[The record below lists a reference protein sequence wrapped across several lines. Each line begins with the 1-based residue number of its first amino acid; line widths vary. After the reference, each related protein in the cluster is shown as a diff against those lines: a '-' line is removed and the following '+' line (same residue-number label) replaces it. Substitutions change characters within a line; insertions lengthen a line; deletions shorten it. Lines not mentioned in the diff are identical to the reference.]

1 MSYLYNELPPQ
12 EHAEAEK
19 HLQQCAGCRGEVDR
33 WRETLQVLDTDRI
46 ETPVRRRSFS
56 THASPLRWVAM
67 AAGVAVVVGFGLGRS
82 TSVSR
87 SEMQAELARVRES
100 VSQEL
105 RDQYRQDL
113 REVARTSVAASTIEN
128 RELLTRVVK
137 EFNQARAVDHRDWM
151 ATLERLEEKRES
163 QYLSL
168 KAGVIDLARSTRS
181 GFLQTE
187 NNLNLLA
194 ATLPNDG
201 GDPASSTLEPS
212 VQPDKRP

>member
-12 EHAEAEK
+12 ERAEAER
-19 HLQQCAGCRGEVDR
+19 HLQQCAACREGVDQ
-33 WRETLQVLDTDRI
+33 WRETVQVLDTDRI
-46 ETPVRRRSFS
+46 DAPMRSRS
-56 THASPLRWVAM
+56 TFGNAAPLRWAAM
-67 AAGVAVVVGFGLGRS
+67 AAGIAVVIGFGLGRS

-87 SEMQAELARVRES
+87 AEMQAELTRVRES

-105 RDQYRQDL
+105 RDQYREDL
-113 REVARTSVAASTIEN
+113 REVARSSVAASTLEN
-128 RELLTRVVK
+128 RELLARVVN
-137 EFNQARAVDHRDWM
+137 EFNQARAVDHRDWL
-151 ATLERLEEKRES
+151 ATLERIETKRES

-194 ATLPNDG
+194 ATLPIDG
-201 GDPASSTLEPS
+201 GDPASSTPEPS
-212 VQPDKRP
+212 VQPDKLP

>member
-12 EHAEAEK
+12 ERAEAEK
-19 HLQQCAGCRGEVDR
+19 HLKQCASCRAEVDQ
-33 WRETLQVLDTDRI
+33 WRETLLALDTDRI
-46 ETPVRRRSFS
+46 DVPVRVRSAS
-56 THASPLRWVAM
+56 AGASPLRWAAM
-67 AAGVAVVVGFGLGRS
+67 AAGIAVVIGFGIGRT

-87 SEMQAELARVRES
+87 AEMQAELARVRES

-105 RDQYRQDL
+105 RDQYREDL
-113 REVARTSVAASTIEN
+113 REVARTSVAAATLEN
-128 RELLTRVVK
+128 RELLARVVG
-137 EFNQARAVDHRDWM
+137 EFNHARSVDHQDWL
-151 ATLERLEEKRES
+151 ATLERLEEKREA

-201 GDPASSTLEPS
+201 GDPAGSTPEPS
-212 VQPDKRP
+212 VQPDKLP

>member
-12 EHAEAEK
+12 ERADAER
-19 HLQQCAGCRGEVDR
+19 HLQQCAACREGVDQ
-33 WRETLQVLDTDRI
+33 WRETVRVLDTDRI
-46 ETPVRRRSFS
+46 ETPVHARSYF
-56 THASPLRWVAM
+56 ANAAPLRWAAM
-67 AAGVAVVVGFGLGRS
+67 AAGIAVVIGFGLGRS

-87 SEMQAELARVRES
+87 AEMQAELTRVRES
-100 VSQEL
+100 ISQEL
-105 RDQYRQDL
+105 RDQYREDL
-113 REVARTSVAASTIEN
+113 REVARSSVAASSLEN
-128 RELLTRVVK
+128 RELLARVVG
-137 EFNQARAVDHRDWM
+137 EFNQVRVADRQDWL

-194 ATLPNDG
+194 ATLPIDG
-201 GDPASSTLEPS
+201 GDPAGSNAEPS
-212 VQPDKRP
+212 VQPDKLP